1 MNDPIDASSLPASTH
16 PTIRRVREDL
26 IADGRKIEASL
37 PGHMSHLAGDFIRL
51 ALVEFR
57 RIPKLVECDPRSI
70 VGAVLDCARLGLK
83 PGPLGHVYFVPYRNE
98 CQLLIGYRGLIELA
112 LRSGEI
118 ESIEARVVYAGE
130 TFEVDYGTSPRIV
143 HRPRFDVS
151 HASKDVIA
159 VYAIAHR
166 RVGLPS
172 FDVMSRAEVAA
183 IEAKS
188 KARGG
193 PWSDPAF
200 WSEMARKTITK
211 RLAKYLPI
219 STELAEA
226 IAIDNDGTSSAP
238 ARPPEMPR
246 RDPPPAVE
254 AHSSLVDAALTWTAQ
269 TEDGEPSATG

>member
-1 MNDPIDASSLPASTH
+1 
-16 PTIRRVREDL
+16 
-26 IADGRKIEASL
+26 
-37 PGHMSHLAGDFIRL
+37 
-51 ALVEFR
+51 
-57 RIPKLVECDPRSI
+57 
-70 VGAVLDCARLGLK
+70 
-83 PGPLGHVYFVPYRNE
+83 
-98 CQLLIGYRGLIELA
+98 
-112 LRSGEI
+112 
-118 ESIEARVVYAGE
+118 
-130 TFEVDYGTSPRIV
+130 
-143 HRPRFDVS
+143 
-151 HASKDVIA
+151 
-159 VYAIAHR
+159 
-166 RVGLPS
+166 
-172 FDVMSRAEVAA
+172 MSRAEVAA